1 MLDYL
6 LMFIFTFI
14 VFFVIDILWL
24 SIFAKKTYDKY
35 LGYLL
40 AKKVVWPAA
49 MIFYVLFIIGLVY
62 FAIAPG
68 VEASS
73 IGKVIL
79 NGALFGFFTYATY
92 DLTNLATVRDW
103 PLKIT
108 IIDLIWGTSVGTLSA
123 TLGYLIFTLIA

>member
-1 MLDYL
+1 MFDYF

-14 VFFVIDILWL
+14 IFFVIDILWL
-24 SIFAKKTYDKY
+24 STFAKKTYDKY

-40 AKKVVWPAA
+40 ADKVIWPAA

-68 VEASS
+68 VEANS

-92 DLTNLATVRDW
+92 DLTNLATVKDW

-108 IIDLIWGTSVGTLSA
+108 IIDLIWGTSVGMVSA
-123 TLGYLIFTLIA
+123 TLGYLLFTLI

>member
-1 MLDYL
+1 MFDYF

-14 VFFVIDILWL
+14 IFFIIDILWL
-24 SIFAKKTYDKY
+24 STFAKKTYDKY

-40 AKKVVWPAA
+40 AKKVIWPAA

-62 FAIAPG
+62 FAVAPG
-68 VEASS
+68 VTADS
-73 IGKVIL
+73 IGKVML

-108 IIDLIWGTSVGTLSA
+108 IIDLIWGTSVGTVSA
-123 TLGYLIFTLIA
+123 TLGYLLFNLV